1 MWEYK
6 QVIVIPEDV
15 ELSPGKL
22 GVQVAH
28 ASITPIL
35 KNLDHLGDIK
45 EWFDKGTQYFCTSC
59 CKTRKHTGRCRTYTA
74 QDLWKDPCS
83 AA

>member
-1 MWEYK
+1 MWEFK

-15 ELSPGKL
+15 EMSPGKL

-35 KNLDHLGDIK
+35 KNLDRLDDIK
-45 EWFDKGTQYFCTSC
+45 DWLDYGKQQ
-59 CKTRKHTGRCRTYTA
+59 KQR
-74 QDLWKDPCS
+74 
-83 AA
+83 